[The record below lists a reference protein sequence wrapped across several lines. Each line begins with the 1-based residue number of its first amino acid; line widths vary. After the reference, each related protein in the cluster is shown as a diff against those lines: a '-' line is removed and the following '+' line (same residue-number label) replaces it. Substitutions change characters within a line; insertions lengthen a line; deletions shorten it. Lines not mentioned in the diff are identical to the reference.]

1 MERKFFVGQNASM
14 RKTITEADVVLYAAI
29 SGDQNP
35 VHIDEI
41 AASES
46 RFGRRIAHGML
57 AAGLI
62 SAVLGMRLP
71 GPGTIYLKQT
81 LSFCKPIYINDTVTT
96 RVEITHIREDKPIAT
111 LATRVTNQ
119 DGEVVVEGES
129 LVFCDQCRVN
139 GHDPNSPLS
148 AAGKAEATEPVEAEA
163 QPARSS
169 R

>member
-1 MERKFFVGQNASM
+1 MINKLTIGQSASM

-35 VHIDEI
+35 VHIDEL
-41 AASES
+41 AAQES

-71 GPGTIYLKQT
+71 GPGTVYLKQT
-81 LSFCKPIYINDTVTT
+81 LSFRKPIYINDTVTT
-96 RVEITHIREDKPIAT
+96 TVEVIHMREDKPIVT
-111 LATRVTNQ
+111 LATQVVNQ

-129 LVFCDQCRVN
+129 LVFC
-139 GHDPNSPLS
+139 G
-148 AAGKAEATEPVEAEA
+148 E
-163 QPARSS
+163 
-169 R
+169 

>member
-1 MERKFFVGQNASM
+1 MTRKLAIGQSASM

-35 VHIDEI
+35 VHIDEL
-41 AASES
+41 AAQES

-71 GPGTIYLKQT
+71 GPGTVYLKQT
-81 LSFCKPIYINDTVTT
+81 LSFRKPIYLNDTVTT
-96 RVEITHIREDKPIAT
+96 TVEIIHMREDKPIVT
-111 LATRVTNQ
+111 LATRVVNQ

-129 LVFCDQCRVN
+129 LVFC
-139 GHDPNSPLS
+139 G
-148 AAGKAEATEPVEAEA
+148 E
-163 QPARSS
+163 
-169 R
+169 